1 MKSIISIHPDSVRL
15 QSLIT
20 DRIHYGCGKN
30 ILKEWLNVDGFDSQ
44 SYPDGTID
52 AEIAKWIYPMHLSSK
67 HAFPDNYFKF
77 GFSEDFLEH
86 LDQAE
91 SLIFLSE
98 CYRTFTKGG
107 ILRLSFP
114 DLKNVLK
121 RHYRSGD
128 YEGASKGR
136 EEAYTMWG
144 HKHFYCFESLELV
157 SRHIGFRDIKMVEFG
172 KSDYEELKNLETRQ
186 DQIELNLTVEIT
198 K

>member
-1 MKSIISIHPDSVRL
+1 MSAPR
-15 QSLIT
+15 SLIT
-20 DRIHYGCGKN
+20 DKIHYGCGKN
-30 ILKEWLNVDGFDSQ
+30 ILSGWLNVDGFDLR
-44 SYPDGTID
+44 SYPDGAID
-52 AEIAKWIYPMHLSSK
+52 EEIAKKIYVLDLSGK
-67 HAFPDNYFKF
+67 HPFRDNYFKF

-107 ILRLSFP
+107 ILRFSFP

-121 RHYRSGD
+121 KHYRFSN

-136 EEAYTMWG
+136 EEAYTMWS

-157 SRHIGFRDIKMVEFG
+157 SKHIGFREVVTVPFG
-172 KSDYEELKNLETRQ
+172 ESVHEALRNLETRQ
-186 DQIELNLTVEIT
+186 DQIDLNLIVEIT